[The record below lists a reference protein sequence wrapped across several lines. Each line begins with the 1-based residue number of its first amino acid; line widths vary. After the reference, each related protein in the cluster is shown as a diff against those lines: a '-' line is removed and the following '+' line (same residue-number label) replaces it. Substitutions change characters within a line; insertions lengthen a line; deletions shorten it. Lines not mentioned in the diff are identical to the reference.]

1 MHKAIEKQFVLSTD
15 PNICLDQLYLA
26 LEEFWCSAPV
36 DCAQQLLFSTAL
48 CEVVANILRYAVE
61 PSGGEIVLRLR
72 LSSRLLE
79 ARIADWGR
87 PWVNGPSCYNLPDP
101 MQEHGRGLAIAAK
114 ALDHLSYRRLGNL
127 INCWRLRLYV

>member
-15 PNICLDQLYLA
+15 PNICIEQLHLI
-26 LEEFWCSAPV
+26 LEEFWCVAPV
-36 DCAQQLLFSTAL
+36 DCEQQLLFSTAL
-48 CEVVANILRYAVE
+48 CEVMTNILRYAVE

-72 LSSRLLE
+72 LTSCLLE

-87 PWVNGPSCYNLPDP
+87 PWVDPPSHYRLPDA

-114 ALDHLSYRRLGNL
+114 ALDQLSYRRLGNL
-127 INCWRLRLYV
+127 INCWRLRLHV